1 MILGVSHIVL
11 SSTDLTRDKKTLE
24 HIGWKTRFEQRGIPT
39 HSGKRPFMSTQSKE
53 QGLVFMQPPQG
64 TPVELIHYAD
74 ELPDCSDSPMQILL
88 PEPKTH
94 ATYDRLTCR
103 LQFSPTA
110 PTTSLITHFVTDID
124 VAGRFWQMGLG
135 FKPAAAQDGPIGSLK
150 LEFRSPISQ
159 WCATLL
165 LIRREK
171 VGISNLIDGPGYR
184 CLSLICND
192 IRGDSALLSKTEIID
207 STGIMELK
215 INGKQ
220 FEVQIFSGPDGAMIE
235 FIKLTSQPPEL
246 K

>member
-11 SSTDLTRDKKTLE
+11 SSTDLTRDRKTLE
-24 HIGWKTRFEQRGIPT
+24 YIGWKTIFEQRGIPT
-39 HSGKRPFMSTQSKE
+39 HPGKRPFMSTQSEE

-74 ELPDCSDSPMQILL
+74 ELPDRSDSPMQILL
-88 PEPKTH
+88 PEPKIH
-94 ATYDRLTCR
+94 ANYDRLTYQ
-103 LQFSPTA
+103 LQFSPKA
-110 PTTSLITHFVTDID
+110 PIPSLITHFVTDID

-135 FKPAAAQDGPIGSLK
+135 FQPAAAQDGPIGSLK
-150 LEFRSPISQ
+150 LEFRSLISQ

-171 VGISNLIDGPGYR
+171 VGIKNLIDGPGYR

-192 IRGDSALLSKTEIID
+192 MRSDSALLLKAGIKDT
-207 STGIMELK
+207 TGIMELE
-215 INGKQ
+215 INGKK
-220 FEVQIFSGPDGAMIE
+220 FELEIFSGPDGAMVE
-235 FIKLTSQPPEL
+235 FIKLTSQPPRF